1 MRGRRGLSRRR
12 CDVVQADHPISVTR
26 IFTLH
31 PAAGVVRVLRNL
43 FFEFSWTY
51 AVLGGRVQE
60 YNIRWILESL
70 VPVEDTLSFNIF
82 SPENSY
88 LIKFPFSKL

>member
-1 MRGRRGLSRRR
+1 MRKLRMRGRRGLSRRR

-70 VPVEDTLSFNIF
+70 VPVEDNGCFIRFRLV
-82 SPENSY
+82 
-88 LIKFPFSKL
+88 